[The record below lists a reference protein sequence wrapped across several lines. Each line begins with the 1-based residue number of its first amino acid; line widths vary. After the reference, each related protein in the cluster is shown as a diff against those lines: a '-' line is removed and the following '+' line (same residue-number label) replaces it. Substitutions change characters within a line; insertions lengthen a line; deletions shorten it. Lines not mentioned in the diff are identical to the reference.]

1 MLPCRESREPLDRR
15 KDEPLNTASP
25 GRPDENYG
33 REPLVERRSRDRSKD
48 RRGREYRDTSHGER
62 CYPECPPGELDRRQH
77 RDKSTDRSNRGD
89 HRGSDPRYSPK
100 PKSDPTGRGSVN
112 ERRPE
117 RLMGGHSGGT
127 NVIKDLDAAYD
138 QQYPVGSS
146 KSSHLHNHVGGD
158 AYDVA
163 DGDRFDESSAS
174 QHLDPSSAVSK
185 TSRNRR
191 KLESML
197 RNDSLSSDPS
207 DCVRPPPP
215 KPHKPKKTKKQ
226 RQASFSSSD
235 DEIQTTPECTSCDE
249 LELESESISE
259 KGTSPRHV
267 LSRLMLYREFS
278 SVHSRSKW

>member
-1 MLPCRESREPLDRR
+1 MPCRESREPLDRR
-15 KDEPLNTASP
+15 KDEALNTAGP
-25 GRPDENYG
+25 GRPDDHYG

-48 RRGREYRDTSHGER
+48 RRGREYRDNTHGER
-62 CYPECPPGELDRRQH
+62 CYPECPPGEMERRH
-77 RDKSTDRSNRGD
+77 RDKSMDRNRGD
-89 HRGSDPRYSPK
+89 HRGSDPRYS

-127 NVIKDLDAAYD
+127 NAIKDLDAAYD
-138 QQYPVGSS
+138 QYPITSS
-146 KSSHLHNHVGGD
+146 KSSHLHNHNR
-158 AYDVA
+158 YDVS
-163 DGDRFDESSAS
+163 DGDRFDESSAR

-226 RQASFSSSD
+226 RQASLSSSD

-259 KGTSPRHV
+259 KGRSPWH
-267 LSRLMLYREFS
+267 S
-278 SVHSRSKW
+278 STPPGFIT